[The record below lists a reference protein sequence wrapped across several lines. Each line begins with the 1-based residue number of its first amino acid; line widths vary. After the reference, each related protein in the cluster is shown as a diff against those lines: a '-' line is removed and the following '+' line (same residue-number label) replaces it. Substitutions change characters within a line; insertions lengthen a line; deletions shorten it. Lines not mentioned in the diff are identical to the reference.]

1 MELADIKQLI
11 EEGKVEYVKIGASDI
26 EGVYRGK
33 RVAATHFLHSL
44 EEGFGQCDV
53 LFGWDIGEVVLP
65 NLKFSNWERGFADI
79 VMKPDLATFALVP
92 WEEHVASC
100 VCDLWSEHGEPVSI
114 SPRYV
119 LQRVAARARAMGYE
133 ALAAAELEFRFFRE
147 NQVSLRDK
155 DFGPN
160 LTPLNPGFNCYAIS
174 QASADEHLLGRIARM
189 MRDWGIEIEGYNRE
203 HGPGMYEMNMR
214 YADALSAGD
223 KTMLF
228 KTGAKEICHDMGL
241 TASFMAKWHDQ
252 EDGSSGHSHMSL
264 WDRSGDRN
272 AFWDESAPDQM
283 STTMRCFLA
292 GVLDKMPEFMV
303 LYAPVI
309 NSYKR
314 YVEGTWAPL
323 NTTWGLDNRT
333 CAVRVI
339 NVNRGAIRVENRAPG
354 ADANFY
360 LVFAATLAS
369 GLYGIEQ
376 QLELPERLDGNAYD
390 AATVAR
396 ALERGHIRPLARNLS
411 EATDLFEQ
419 SEVAKEYFGADFVEH
434 FVATRRWEVSEY
446 EKAVTN
452 WDRKRY
458 LELI

>member
-1 MELADIKQLI
+1 MDIADIKRLI
-11 EEGKVEYVKIGASDI
+11 EEGKIEYVKIGASDI

-33 RVAATHFLHSL
+33 RVAANHFLHSL

-53 LFGWDIGEVVLP
+53 LFGWDIAEVVLP

-100 VCDLWSEHGEPVSI
+100 VCDLWTEHGEHVTI

-119 LQRVAARARAMGYE
+119 LGRVVERARALGYE

-147 NQVSLRDK
+147 NQLSLRDK

-174 QASADEHLLGRIARM
+174 QASADEHVLGRIARM

-214 YADALSAGD
+214 FADALSAGD

-228 KTGAKEICHDMGL
+228 KTGAKELCHELGL

-252 EDGSSGHSHMSL
+252 EDGSSGHSHLSL
-264 WDRSGDRN
+264 WDRSAERN
-272 AFWDESAPDQM
+272 AFWDESAPDHM
-283 STTMRCFLA
+283 SATMRSFLA
-292 GVLDKMPEFMV
+292 GVLDKLPEFMV
-303 LYAPVI
+303 LYAPLI

-314 YVEGTWAPL
+314 YIEGTWAPL

-339 NVNRGAIRVENRAPG
+339 NVNQGAIRVENRAPG

-376 QLELPERLDGNAYD
+376 QLALPERLDGNAYD
-390 AATVAR
+390 AATIAR

-411 EATDLFEQ
+411 AATDLFEQ
-419 SEVAKEYFGADFVEH
+419 SELAREAFGSDFVEH

-446 EKAVTN
+446 DKAVTN

-458 LELI
+458 LELV